1 MASYQVLISPLF
13 NGPITRLLAF
23 EVDRYND
30 ECARDFVLELL
41 VLWNSMVLINW
52 YFICILASWLVLAC
66 SISSFGYYPIRRTR
80 LGYTSFV
87 GVGRHMYLLII
98 LYFVLV
104 ISFDTSA
111 TLFNYK
117 CVFFVDKIK
126 CIKHNHK
133 HLIALYHP
141 IIIIL

>member
-66 SISSFGYYPIRRTR
+66 SIFHLDIIP
-80 LGYTSFV
+80 LGEP
-87 GVGRHMYLLII
+87 G
-98 LYFVLV
+98 
-104 ISFDTSA
+104 SA
-111 TLFNYK
+111 THHLLGWGAT
-117 CVFFVDKIK
+117 
-126 CIKHNHK
+126 CIF
-133 HLIALYHP
+133 
-141 IIIIL
+141 